1 MRRELTIS
9 FTLLMIM
16 FSTTIP
22 GVYAL
27 EDNDSMQMPAMPDDA
42 DSGEESAG
50 ILSGLVNMI
59 RSSFESIH
67 H

>member
-42 DSGEESAG
+42 DSAEERTG

>member
-9 FTLLMIM
+9 FALLMIM

-27 EDNDSMQMPAMPDDA
+27 EDNDSTQIPAMPDDA
-42 DSGEESAG
+42 DSAEESTG
-50 ILSGLVNMI
+50 ILSGLINMI
-59 RSSFESIH
+59 KSSFETIH